1 MRYIALVL
9 SILILCLSC
18 TSTEAFVSPSFSAQD
33 VSVEEKLLSVGGVPV
48 SVPNPEI
55 FFDGALWLERFTE
68 LVEEADDYILIT
80 TFLGSDC
87 PELDDLYHALMEAA
101 ERGVRVYFI
110 MDGLSSFDMTESKNY
125 MTPLYFLRRGG
136 VHLTEY
142 NPVTVTHLLNP
153 ATIIIRDH
161 RKMLVVDGS
170 VAAVGGMNM
179 NYISMGAGEG
189 KTQRDSMYLFN
200 SPSLASALTDEFVT
214 IWNGA
219 SMEKIKRSD
228 FASCSSDAET
238 TNAFLIPSDSVPGMY
253 ASLIGSAEESV
264 LLFPYL
270 PALDSKMKEC
280 VRSAIDKG
288 ISVDMVMPV
297 DLRGYA
303 ASGIYHGLPD
313 LLRDTG
319 TSVYLTIYGEKGEVL
334 PLLHE
339 KLMIVDSRYVVIGSA
354 NFNYRSMTLS
364 KELALVIDSPSLAS
378 KLEEHAKKI
387 AEYAV
392 PVTVEEADRLKKEE
406 GNILAYLFTFFGG

>member
-1 MRYIALVL
+1 
-9 SILILCLSC
+9 
-18 TSTEAFVSPSFSAQD
+18 
-33 VSVEEKLLSVGGVPV
+33 
-48 SVPNPEI
+48 
-55 FFDGALWLERFTE
+55 
-68 LVEEADDYILIT
+68 
-80 TFLGSDC
+80 
-87 PELDDLYHALMEAA
+87 
-101 ERGVRVYFI
+101 
-110 MDGLSSFDMTESKNY
+110 
-125 MTPLYFLRRGG
+125 
-136 VHLTEY
+136 
-142 NPVTVTHLLNP
+142 
-153 ATIIIRDH
+153 
-161 RKMLVVDGS
+161 
-170 VAAVGGMNM
+170 
-179 NYISMGAGEG
+179 MGAGEG
-189 KTQRDSMYLFN
+189 KTQRDIMYLFN
-200 SPSLASALTDEFVT
+200 SPSLDSALTDEFVT

-280 VRSAIDKG
+280 VRSAVDKG

-319 TSVYLTIYGEKGEVL
+319 ASVYLTIYGEKGEVL